1 MNDSQRSGQPKTPQK
16 NCQVF
21 FKEKE
26 YQLKK
31 FMAIISNLWEKEN
44 TERRKF
50 TKTSLRRKLKKTMN
64 NTDYEKY
71 QHFFVLL
78 KNKRHILKNKMIY
91 VFVYF
96 IFLFKYE
103 TIRFMQQKLDI

>member
-44 TERRKF
+44 TERRKIYENIF
-50 TKTSLRRKLKKTMN
+50 KKKI
-64 NTDYEKY
+64 EKDD
-71 QHFFVLL
+71 
-78 KNKRHILKNKMIY
+78 
-91 VFVYF
+91 
-96 IFLFKYE
+96 E
-103 TIRFMQQKLDI
+103 

>member
-1 MNDSQRSGQPKTPQK
+1 
-16 NCQVF
+16 
-21 FKEKE
+21 
-26 YQLKK
+26 
-31 FMAIISNLWEKEN
+31 
-44 TERRKF
+44 
-50 TKTSLRRKLKKTMN
+50 MN

-78 KNKRHILKNKMIY
+78 KNKRHILKSNIIY

>member
-16 NCQVF
+16 YCQVF
-21 FKEKE
+21 FKEKNTSSKNSWLL
-26 YQLKK
+26 YQIFGKKKILKE
-31 FMAIISNLWEKEN
+31 EKI
-44 TERRKF
+44 
-50 TKTSLRRKLKKTMN
+50 TKTFLRRKLKKTMN

-71 QHFFVLL
+71 QHFFFLF
-78 KNKRHILKNKMIY
+78 KNKPHILKSKMIY